1 MFFSDNGPN
10 PRIEMASLDGED
22 RVTIVYKGL
31 SRVLS
36 LTLDTA
42 NKKLYWADV
51 QRHTIEGS
59 SYDGSNRRVIRRLN
73 LWSLTGVAYHQVP
86 INSSNKLFI
95 NLGFQTIITL
105 EYVITNSN
113 YFKLKQNYL

>member
-10 PRIEMASLDGED
+10 PRIEKASLDGED
-22 RVTIVYKGL
+22 RVTIVYIGL

-36 LTLDTA
+36 LAVDTA

-59 SYDGSNRRVIRRLN
+59 SYDGSNRRVIRHLN
-73 LWSLTGVAYHQVP
+73 LWSVTGVAYHQVP
-86 INSSNKLFI
+86 INSCFNSFLLFIVVIECNLTSSNKLFI
-95 NLGFQTIITL
+95 YLGF
-105 EYVITNSN
+105 
-113 YFKLKQNYL
+113 